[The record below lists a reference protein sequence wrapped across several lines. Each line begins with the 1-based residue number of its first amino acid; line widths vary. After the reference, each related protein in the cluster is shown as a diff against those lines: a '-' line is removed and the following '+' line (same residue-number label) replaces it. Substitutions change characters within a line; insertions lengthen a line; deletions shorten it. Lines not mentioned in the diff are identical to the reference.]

1 MAITTVNSDSN
12 VFAAFITKLIGK
24 LSAQDRNFRKKTR
37 FLMDNC
43 SYHKNE
49 QVVNKMIQ
57 QGLFVHFIGPYGFRQ
72 AAVELIFSNIKQKT
86 LTEEMIS
93 TGKS

>member
-49 QVVNKMIQ
+49 
-57 QGLFVHFIGPYGFRQ
+57 
-72 AAVELIFSNIKQKT
+72 
-86 LTEEMIS
+86 
-93 TGKS
+93 